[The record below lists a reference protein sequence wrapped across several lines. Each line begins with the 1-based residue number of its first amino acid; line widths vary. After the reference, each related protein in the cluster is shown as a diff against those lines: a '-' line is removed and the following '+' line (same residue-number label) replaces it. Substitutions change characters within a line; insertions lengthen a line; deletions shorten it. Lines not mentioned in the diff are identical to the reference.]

1 MLAPARSLAAD
12 SRWEV
17 VYRLTTGSAGWW
29 DSVNDGRI
37 ALRIDSGIIKAL
49 YSSGAD
55 GKGTLDS
62 CKFED
67 AWGQTLSE
75 RLWSDRGIGEKQYR
89 IGRQVAYLYALDGSR
104 STLIEA
110 AIGR

>member
-1 MLAPARSLAAD
+1 MLAPAKSLAAD

-17 VYRLTTGSAGWW
+17 VYRLTTGSAAWW
-29 DSVNDGRI
+29 DSINDGRT
-37 ALRIDSGIIKAL
+37 ALRTDSGIIKAL
-49 YSSGAD
+49 YSSGTD
-55 GKGTLDS
+55 VRGTVDT

-75 RLWSDRGIGEKQYR
+75 RLWSVRGIGDKQYKL
-89 IGRQVAYLYALDGSR
+89 GRQVAYLYALEGSR
-104 STLIEA
+104 RTLVEA